1 MNNLD
6 ELIRNLLSELRD
18 IYDKINDN
26 VPLSALL
33 EIYDS
38 YNKKMLVFIKSRDL
52 QHFILWFNM
61 IKPKIEN
68 ENYTRMALETELQQK
83 DVNNCEY
90 LTSYFLKYIYNNI
103 IISDIPEEK
112 QECQYK
118 IKIEEYNNQDNQDN
132 FALNDSQKQ
141 VKEYYNKYGVEN
153 GIICHATG
161 TGKTICE
168 FITMGHT
175 PNHKIIF
182 LLCNYIDII
191 NQTFYDRNNKFNYAL
206 FSNLRNIGIFNVW
219 DYDIYNLSTGKRDA
233 IMRNIDDIIQN
244 PRNKIFL
251 INTQYIA
258 HTTERYKRLPTPD
271 LILFDECHCIT
282 ANNTYKILTH
292 FKNPNTQMV
301 GLSATPIRY
310 LNSDVNY
317 DKLRNIFSKTG
328 ENINIISNY
337 ENVKAIIK
345 GDILNI
351 EIFWFEAKITTN
363 AKNDEDNIMN
373 CIKQISN
380 VMQLMH
386 YKKLL
391 LWGGTIEFAVKLHKR
406 LLSKLPLLY
415 NSHKIIKY
423 EDNMKITEND
433 IPVFLDH
440 SDIKEKNGSELYC
453 KFRPLKHCIIV
464 CAEKYREGSDIPY
477 LGCIAL
483 GDLAK
488 NKSPL
493 VFIQCI
499 GRAQRKEK
507 DAPEKQIAY
516 VIDHIDVADT
526 QQQRVKSTVN
536 KLIGYYNDFYT
547 KSLHAESNKDLLQKY
562 KIMISRYD
570 FKKLADS
577 NIILV
582 SLNDEFKI
590 KIHACEIN
598 IKMQEIEREFTR
610 EISRQF
616 KEEHNLQDED
626 LLQLEYDAFRTK
638 NKEDYNI
645 GTDIEYNTKVE
656 TLNLVPN
663 PRIKYSSI
671 WKNWY
676 DYLGIDTSA
685 YPQTVEEW
693 RYYCKIYGI
702 TFENDYEIKAHLYNL
717 PLMPQELYIQLTKSK
732 SPIAKY
738 RDMSKCFTNGQRIR
752 HTVGINKT
760 WIGIYDSTK
769 NGIVYDNK
777 IYKSLSGF
785 AAMHYS
791 IDRKDRVSSANGWK
805 ECECEING
813 KWISTYNL

>member
-6 ELIRNLLSELRD
+6 ELIKNLLSEVRD

-52 QHFILWFNM
+52 QYFILWFNM
-61 IKPKIEN
+61 IKPMIES
-68 ENYTRMALETELQQK
+68 ENYTRMALENDLQQK

-90 LTSYFLKYIYNNI
+90 LTSYFLKYIYNNRI
-103 IISDIPEEK
+103 NSDIPKEK

-118 IKIEEYNNQDNQDN
+118 IKIEEYNKQDKQDN

-141 VKEYYNKYGVEN
+141 VKEYYNNYNVDN

-175 PNHKIIF
+175 MNHKIIF

-233 IMRNIDDIIQN
+233 IMRNIDNIKQN

-258 HTTERYKRLPTPD
+258 HTTKRYEKLPKPD
-271 LILFDECHCIT
+271 LIIFDECHCIT
-282 ANNTYKILTH
+282 ANNTYDILTY
-292 FKNPNTQMV
+292 FKNPNTKMV

-310 LNSDVNY
+310 LKSDANY

-328 ENINIISNY
+328 ENINVISNY

-351 EIFWFEAKITTN
+351 EIFWFEAHITSN

-391 LWGGTIEFAVKLHKR
+391 LWGGTIKFAVKLYKT
-406 LLSKLPLLY
+406 LLDKLPSLY
-415 NSHKIIKY
+415 KSHKIIEY

-440 SDIKEKNGSELYC
+440 SLITGKNGFELYD

-477 LGCIAL
+477 LGCVAL

-499 GRAQRKEK
+499 GRAQRKER

-516 VIDHIDVADT
+516 VIDHIDTADT
-526 QQQRVKSTVN
+526 PQHRVKSTVD

-547 KSLHAESNKDLLQKY
+547 KSLHAESNQDLLQKY
-562 KIMISRYD
+562 KIMMSRYD

-590 KIHACEIN
+590 KIHASEIN
-598 IKMQEIEREFTR
+598 IKMQDIELEFTQK
-610 EISRQF
+610 ITRQF
-616 KEEHNLQDED
+616 KEEHNLQDKD
-626 LLQLEYDAFRTK
+626 LLQLEYDTFRMK

-663 PRIKYSSI
+663 PRIKYNSI

-693 RYYCKIYGI
+693 RNYCKIFGI
-702 TFENDYEIKAHLYNL
+702 TSKNEYETKAQLYPM
-717 PLMPQELYIQLTKSK
+717 PLMPQELYINFGNIYNEFAKS
-732 SPIAKY
+732 Y
-738 RDMSKCFTNGQRIR
+738 RR
-752 HTVGINKT
+752 
-760 WIGIYDSTK
+760 
-769 NGIVYDNK
+769 
-777 IYKSLSGF
+777 
-785 AAMHYS
+785 
-791 IDRKDRVSSANGWK
+791 
-805 ECECEING
+805 
-813 KWISTYNL
+813 

>member
-6 ELIRNLLSELRD
+6 ELIKNLLSEVRD
-18 IYDKINDN
+18 IYEKINDN

-52 QHFILWFNM
+52 QYFILWFNM
-61 IKPKIEN
+61 IKPMIES
-68 ENYTRMALETELQQK
+68 ENYTRMALENDLQQK

-90 LTSYFLKYIYNNI
+90 LTSYFLKYIYNNRI
-103 IISDIPEEK
+103 NSDIPKEK

-118 IKIEEYNNQDNQDN
+118 IKIEEYNKQDKQDN

-141 VKEYYNKYGVEN
+141 VKEYYNNYNVDN

-175 PNHKIIF
+175 VNHKIIF

-233 IMRNIDDIIQN
+233 IMRNIDNIKQN
-244 PRNKIFL
+244 LRNKIFL

-258 HTTERYKRLPTPD
+258 HTTKRYEKLPKPD
-271 LILFDECHCIT
+271 LIIFDECHCIT
-282 ANNTYKILTH
+282 ANNTYDILTY
-292 FKNPNTQMV
+292 FKNPNTKMV

-310 LNSDVNY
+310 LKSDANY

-328 ENINIISNY
+328 ENINVISNY

-351 EIFWFEAKITTN
+351 EIFWFEAHITSN

-391 LWGGTIEFAVKLHKR
+391 LWGGTIKFAVKLYKT
-406 LLSKLPLLY
+406 LLDKLPSLY
-415 NSHKIIKY
+415 KSHKIIEY

-440 SDIKEKNGSELYC
+440 SLITGKNGFELYD

-477 LGCIAL
+477 LGCVAL

-499 GRAQRKEK
+499 GRAQRKER

-516 VIDHIDVADT
+516 VIDHIDTADT
-526 QQQRVKSTVN
+526 PQHRVKSTVD

-547 KSLHAESNKDLLQKY
+547 KSLHAESNQDLLQKY
-562 KIMISRYD
+562 KIMMSRYD

-590 KIHACEIN
+590 KIHASEIN
-598 IKMQEIEREFTR
+598 IKMQDIELEFTQK
-610 EISRQF
+610 ITRQF
-616 KEEHNLQDED
+616 KEEHNLQDKD
-626 LLQLEYDAFRTK
+626 LLQLEYDTFRMK

-663 PRIKYSSI
+663 PRIKYNSI

-693 RYYCKIYGI
+693 RNYCKIFGI
-702 TFENDYEIKAHLYNL
+702 TSKNEYETKAQLYPM
-717 PLMPQELYIQLTKSK
+717 PLMPQELYINFGNIYNEFAKS
-732 SPIAKY
+732 Y
-738 RDMSKCFTNGQRIR
+738 RR
-752 HTVGINKT
+752 
-760 WIGIYDSTK
+760 
-769 NGIVYDNK
+769 
-777 IYKSLSGF
+777 
-785 AAMHYS
+785 
-791 IDRKDRVSSANGWK
+791 
-805 ECECEING
+805 
-813 KWISTYNL
+813 